1 MIILQKK
8 KNEIQIYLESESGTC
23 EKVSRSARVCN
34 KMEICRSSAN
44 ISPDPPNH
52 HHWVL
57 NMHLVPLDYIK
68 FNFFFFLLSVSF
80 LFHWLSTP
88 DGQHQDL
95 NKTVFVFFIALKIS
109 ISIHTE
115 CLYSPNG
122 QKHNWISFVSFW
134 WHGGPYNDLL
144 VSHHI
149 ACFLHVVLFASF
161 QNWIL

>member
-1 MIILQKK
+1 MTRKWADQQEYVTRWKYVGAVPTFPQIRPTII
-8 KNEIQIYLESESGTC
+8 IESWIC
-23 EKVSRSARVCN
+23 IWSRLTTPSF
-34 KMEICRSSAN
+34 KT
-44 ISPDPPNH
+44 
-52 HHWVL
+52 L
-57 NMHLVPLDYIK
+57 
-68 FNFFFFLLSVSF
+68 FFCFSFSFSF

-134 WHGGPYNDLL
+134 WHGGPYNDFPQVL
-144 VSHHI
+144 VSQHI
-149 ACFLHVVLFASF
+149 ACFLHDVLFASF
-161 QNWIL
+161 